1 MLNKHQIARYH
12 LKKDIGLLEAIL
24 YGIGIILGA
33 GIYALI
39 GVGAGVAGNALW
51 ISFLV
56 GAFIAAFTGF
66 SYAELSSMYPKEAAE
81 YVYTKHA
88 FRKEVLSFI
97 VQWVMFFTVVVSI
110 PAVALGFAGYWNFL
124 FGGSIIFIAIALIA
138 AMSFLNYF
146 GIKESAKYNN
156 VSTIIEASGLAAVIL
171 LGLYYGIGNDV
182 FSSMDF
188 FASPGGIGGILA
200 GTTIVYFAFIGFENI
215 ANISEEAKHAKEI
228 IPKAILISLAI
239 SAVIYVLVA
248 IAAVSIL
255 GWEALSAS
263 KAPLAE
269 AAEKVIPGSSGV
281 LAVIALFATSNTVLI
296 LLIVG
301 SRLLYGLSSNGSL
314 PAFLSRIGERGTP
327 YFSVL
332 TILALSGLSL
342 LLGGIKKLAHLTD
355 LGIFIVYIFVNLSVI
370 VLRYREPDAKRLFR
384 SPLNIGRFPL
394 MAFMGILL
402 NLLMFY
408 FFDFMT
414 FVYGILLSAAGFVV
428 YFLFDKNHQKDL

>member
-1 MLNKHQIARYH
+1 MK
-12 LKKDIGLLEAIL
+12 LKKEVKLKKALGLFEATA
-24 YGIGIILGA
+24 YGVGIILGA

-39 GVGAGVAGNALW
+39 GHAAGIAGNAIWL
-51 ISFLV
+51 SFV
-56 GAFIAAFTGF
+56 VAAIIASFTAF
-66 SYAELSSMYPKEAAE
+66 SYAELSGMFSKEAAE
-81 YVYTKHA
+81 FVYTKNA
-88 FRKEVLSFI
+88 FRKRILAFI
-97 VQWVMFFTVVVSI
+97 VEWIMLFTVTIS
-110 PAVALGFAGYWNFL
+110 AATVALGFGGYWSFL
-124 FGGSIIFIAIALIA
+124 FGGKIAFIALILLA
-138 AMSFLNYF
+138 AMSAINYF
-146 GIKESAKYNN
+146 GIKESAKYND
-156 VSTIIEASGLAAVIL
+156 VSTIIEVIGLVGIIGLGVYYITKNDLFSSLNL
-171 LGLYYGIGNDV
+171 LETPTGIYGI
-182 FSSMDF
+182 F
-188 FASPGGIGGILA
+188 A
-200 GTTIVYFAFIGFENI
+200 GTTLVYFAFIGFENLV
-215 ANISEEAKHAKEI
+215 NISEEAKHAKEI